1 MHRPTMFGRK
11 KRLGNQS
18 RSVKNYGA
26 IFIISAASCMGF
38 YGGITAHAKE
48 ANRILAGIDET
59 ASEYW
64 AEYIAGVQSVSDSVH
79 KHATVL
85 VSNYQGSQL
94 LAQLGAVYATGAQ
107 NSALVVDPSSNAFVK
122 AVVDQAAKAQV
133 YTVTLWNRPEDLHP
147 WDTAS
152 KYWVAHT
159 SFDGVVTGYELGKEL
174 CKALNGKGYIAAIS
188 GVPSTTPAY
197 QRLAGLHKALE
208 EFPDVKLIDIQDG
221 EWQEVVAQKITRTW
235 IARYGNKLNGI
246 FGSNDI
252 MARGAIAA
260 LKERGLNGKIF
271 VTGSD
276 GASNALE
283 LIKNGDML
291 ATEWNDPT
299 LQGAVTTAIAYAAAA
314 GDIDPEKLTQAQ
326 RDFYLQEE
334 VVNKDNVDKFI
345 ALKKTDRKFDY
356 NDMKSDLWKYSA
368 GQIPVGAQVPVDSSK
383 FINGHL

>member
-1 MHRPTMFGRK
+1 MANGR
-11 KRLGNQS
+11 RSS
-18 RSVKNYGA
+18 RK
-26 IFIISAASCMGF
+26 
-38 YGGITAHAKE
+38 
-48 ANRILAGIDET
+48 
-59 ASEYW
+59 
-64 AEYIAGVQSVSDSVH
+64 
-79 KHATVL
+79 
-85 VSNYQGSQL
+85 
-94 LAQLGAVYATGAQ
+94 
-107 NSALVVDPSSNAFVK
+107 
-122 AVVDQAAKAQV
+122 
-133 YTVTLWNRPEDLHP
+133 
-147 WDTAS
+147 
-152 KYWVAHT
+152 
-159 SFDGVVTGYELGKEL
+159 
-174 CKALNGKGYIAAIS
+174 
-188 GVPSTTPAY
+188 
-197 QRLAGLHKALE
+197 
-208 EFPDVKLIDIQDG
+208 
-221 EWQEVVAQKITRTW
+221 KITRTW

-276 GASNALE
+276 GAANALE